1 MSKSA
6 SLNVVRGA
14 GLKSSNFLTWT
25 GLRQSVPLKLRCNM
39 PNLKVIFDLENF
51 KCCDYYFYLIK
62 QKYEKPSKWRK
73 LKEEFSLEDK
83 QVSVAFVM
91 PLRVANKP
99 YLRSYK
105 VLNSILYTSELL
117 CKIVLSVNRL

>member
-1 MSKSA
+1 MSNIA

-14 GLKSSNFLTWT
+14 GLQSSNFLMWT

-51 KCCDYYFYLIK
+51 KCRDYYFHLIK

-83 QVSVAFVM
+83 QVPEAFVM
-91 PLRVANKP
+91 PLTVANEP
-99 YLRSYK
+99 YLHSFQ
-105 VLNSILYTSELL
+105 
-117 CKIVLSVNRL
+117 